1 MSKEHEKLKKDVNT
15 NGSKLIKEVVEIL
28 SMKSLANRFPYPI
41 TVENVHLGYKNNVI
55 TVQGKQNTLIHCKF
69 VVSPTGITFIHH
81 TLADKPLS
89 DTRSNSLKSALDS
102 VLDLFRFFDVTPFEI
117 ALESN
122 QGSVALV
129 ASTSQGRVAI
139 VGIKGS

>member
-1 MSKEHEKLKKDVNT
+1 
-15 NGSKLIKEVVEIL
+15 
-28 SMKSLANRFPYPI
+28 MKSLANHSPYPI
-41 TVENVHLGYKNNVI
+41 TAENVHLGYKNNVI
-55 TVQGKQNTLIHCKF
+55 TVQGKQDTLIHCKF
-69 VVSPTGITFIHH
+69 VVSPTGITLIHH

-89 DTRSNSLKSALDS
+89 DTRSKSLKSALDS
-102 VLDLFRFFDVTPFEI
+102 VLGLFRFFDVTLFEL

-139 VGIKGS
+139 VGRKGS